1 MTARWLPQERSVA
14 ACESQ
19 WLSLVASCSYCSSTL
34 QTAKVQSKKAVK
46 GRGKEPVKGRGWD
59 HVRGRGWDHVRGRG
73 WDHVSG
79 RGKRGPR
86 PQDADELEELAEGAR
101 LLKKFKAGKVPVTV
115 WCAMCGARC
124 MHTRTCVYAHGF
136 TD

>member
-59 HVRGRGWDHVRGRG
+59 HGR
-73 WDHVSG
+73 G

>member
-1 MTARWLPQERSVA
+1 MTARWLPQERCVA
-14 ACESQ
+14 VCESQ
-19 WLSLVASCSYCSSTL
+19 WLSLVAPPPPCSYCSSTL

-46 GRGKEPVKGRGWD
+46 GRGKEPVKGSGKEPVKRRGWD
-59 HVRGRGWDHVRGRG
+59 HVR
-73 WDHVSG
+73 G

-115 WCAMCGARC
+115 
-124 MHTRTCVYAHGF
+124 
-136 TD
+136 